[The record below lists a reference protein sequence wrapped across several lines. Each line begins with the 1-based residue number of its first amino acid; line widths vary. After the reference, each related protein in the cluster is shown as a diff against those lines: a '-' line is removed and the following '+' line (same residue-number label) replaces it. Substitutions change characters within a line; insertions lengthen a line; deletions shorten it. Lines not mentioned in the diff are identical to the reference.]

1 MSSFSHSPTAPA
13 RSPSRDP
20 PPNLYRFG
28 GDHGQGVAGLG
39 TYAYREL
46 GWRDAAVVL
55 FNWDMGW
62 GARDAFVSEFCSLGG
77 RIGSQVA
84 LEEFD
89 PAGGDVASVPRG
101 VDGVAVFVPS
111 TFDPE
116 GFLKRLAGRYADP
129 SRHILLGPAVVD
141 DPTLLG
147 PTRGAL
153 AGVVGSSYV
162 DPVRMRRYLA
172 AYREAFPGTSA
183 DVAGERIGQ
192 RLSRCGRGA
201 VGRARRRRREAW
213 TACHRRSRTSGWTC
227 SAGRCSW
234 TGIGRR

>member
-1 MSSFSHSPTAPA
+1 M
-13 RSPSRDP
+13 
-20 PPNLYRFG
+20 
-28 GDHGQGVAGLG
+28 AGLG

-46 GWRDAAVVL
+46 GWRNAAVVL
-55 FNWDMGW
+55 FNWDIGW

-89 PAGGDVASVPRG
+89 PAGADVASVPRD

-129 SRHILLGPAVVD
+129 SRHILLGPAVID

-162 DPVRMRRYLA
+162 DPVADARTTSPPTGEPFRGHPPTSPAANRSAAIAMRSR
-172 AYREAFPGTSA
+172 RSWSGSKTP
-183 DVAGERIGQ
+183 AG
-192 RLSRCGRGA
+192 
-201 VGRARRRRREAW
+201 AW
-213 TACHRRSRTSGWTC
+213 TACHRRSRTSGSTC
-227 SAGRCSW
+227 SAGRCGW